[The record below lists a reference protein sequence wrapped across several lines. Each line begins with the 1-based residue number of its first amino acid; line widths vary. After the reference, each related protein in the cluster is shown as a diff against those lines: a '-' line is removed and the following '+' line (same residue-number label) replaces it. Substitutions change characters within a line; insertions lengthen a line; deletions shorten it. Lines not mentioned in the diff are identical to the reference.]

1 MLGVFSAGHGRHT
14 SSETCC
20 RDDDKN
26 LHGGLSVYGRNAGS
40 SNLGVTAGQRKNP
53 DGEPRTGSPSPDRM
67 VLYDVVDGFVS
78 TIVGVEIGVGVV
90 ETTGTVGVV
99 GDTGTACRE

>member
-1 MLGVFSAGHGRHT
+1 
-14 SSETCC
+14 
-20 RDDDKN
+20 
-26 LHGGLSVYGRNAGS
+26 
-40 SNLGVTAGQRKNP
+40 
-53 DGEPRTGSPSPDRM
+53 M